1 MHSKYVRMWK
11 RYQIPKIRLKLNFWR
26 FLNEFWRFL
35 INFFTFWINCDVEVS
50 VKMLGGRS
58 VICLIDDDWNIF
70 QSNQPEIG
78 PNDGMETVF
87 IEKGSIILMKFAWEF
102 SSYT

>member
-1 MHSKYVRMWK
+1 
-11 RYQIPKIRLKLNFWR
+11 
-26 FLNEFWRFL
+26 
-35 INFFTFWINCDVEVS
+35 
-50 VKMLGGRS
+50 MLGGRS

-78 PNDGMETVF
+78 PNDGMETVS